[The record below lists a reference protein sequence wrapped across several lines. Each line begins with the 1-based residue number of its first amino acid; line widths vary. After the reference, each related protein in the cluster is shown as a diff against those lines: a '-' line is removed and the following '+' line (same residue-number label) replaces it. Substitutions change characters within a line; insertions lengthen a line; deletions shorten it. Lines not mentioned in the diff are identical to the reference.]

1 MSIFGKNNFKFQNT
15 FSGFISFIIIYIKYY
30 SYYLNMSN
38 NIDKIY
44 FINLNR
50 RSDRRDNIE
59 RELNEFGLE
68 YERFEAIETPG
79 MGIHGC
85 GLSHLAVLKLAKANN
100 YKNVLIMEDD
110 FTFLVSKDEFEQQLT
125 SFFNLAIP
133 FDVLMLSYNIAGF
146 ENTEYEVINKVK
158 FSSTASGYL
167 VAQRYYDKLIDLYE
181 HAMPL
186 LCQTGEHWNYAND
199 IVWKD
204 LQAVD
209 TWYYFNKRIG
219 KQASGYSDN
228 SERYVDYDV

>member
-1 MSIFGKNNFKFQNT
+1 MSTEIPGTLAEIRAQRNA
-15 FSGFISFIIIYIKYY
+15 
-30 SYYLNMSN
+30 LNMEEDAIS
-38 NIDKIY
+38 Y
-44 FINLNR
+44 VR
-50 RSDRRDNIE
+50 RLAQGRLDLVQHEERRRASGADAPVGSLADRLADV
-59 RELNEFGLE
+59 FG
-68 YERFEAIETPG
+68 
-79 MGIHGC
+79 
-85 GLSHLAVLKLAKANN
+85 
-100 YKNVLIMEDD
+100 
-110 FTFLVSKDEFEQQLT
+110 QQLT
-125 SFFNLAIP
+125 SFFNLTIP

-167 VAQRYYDKLIDLYE
+167 VAQHYYDKLIDLYE

-228 SERYVDYDV
+228 SERYVEYDA